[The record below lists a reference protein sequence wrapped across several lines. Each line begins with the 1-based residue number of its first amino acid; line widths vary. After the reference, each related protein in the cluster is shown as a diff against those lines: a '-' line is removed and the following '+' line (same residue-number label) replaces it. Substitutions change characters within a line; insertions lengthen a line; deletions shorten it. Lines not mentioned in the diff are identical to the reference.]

1 MKKTTNDLAA
11 RYDTRVVIIHWISF
25 LLIAA
30 LVPTGKILRDTP
42 VGAYKMSLYQYH
54 LVIGSLVFL
63 MTIYR
68 VFLFFTKARP
78 PRLDMGWIWHNR
90 LVVWVQ
96 RSFYLALLALGIS
109 GLAVAITTGLG
120 EAVYKNEVKN
130 LPTSI
135 DTEIFEVHEVMA
147 NILIV
152 LFFAHVGGVILHY
165 FRHKENVLQRIFF
178 K

>member
-1 MKKTTNDLAA
+1 MKNIQNDLTT
-11 RYDTRVVIIHWISF
+11 RYNIQVVIIHWISF

-42 VGAYKMSLYQYH
+42 VGADKMSLYQYH

-68 VFLFFTKARP
+68 VILFFTKARP

-96 RSFYLALLALGIS
+96 RCFYLALLVLGIS
-109 GLAVAITTGLG
+109 GLAMAFTTGLG
-120 EAVYKNEVKN
+120 NAVFQNDVKSLPPSVDGEV
-130 LPTSI
+130 
-135 DTEIFEVHEVMA
+135 FEVHEFMA
-147 NILIV
+147 NTLIV

-165 FRHKENVLQRIFF
+165 FRYKENVLQRIF